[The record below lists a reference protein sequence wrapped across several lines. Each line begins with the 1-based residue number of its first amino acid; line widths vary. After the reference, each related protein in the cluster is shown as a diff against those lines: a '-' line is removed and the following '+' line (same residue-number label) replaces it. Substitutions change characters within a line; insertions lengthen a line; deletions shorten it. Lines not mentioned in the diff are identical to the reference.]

1 MVADMAVGAKAAMQ
15 VLRAVDGKAK
25 TIDVTVEIAKQP
37 ESRAVAE
44 AESGVIATDIGLTVQ
59 TVTPEVAGD
68 LGLPKDA
75 KGVVINEIAPDS
87 RAAKADLQ
95 VGDVITQV
103 RYKGKETAVE
113 STDDFGGALTN
124 IPENDPFSVL
134 RTREGTAKLVRIE

>member
-1 MVADMAVGAKAAMQ
+1 M
-15 VLRAVDGKAK
+15 
-25 TIDVTVEIAKQP
+25 
-37 ESRAVAE
+37 
-44 AESGVIATDIGLTVQ
+44 IATDIGLTVQ

-75 KGVVINEIAPDS
+75 KGVVINVIAPDS

-103 RYKGKETAVE
+103 RYKGKETAIE
-113 STDDFGGALTN
+113 STDDFGGALSN
-124 IPENDPFSVL
+124 IPENDAFSVL

>member
-1 MVADMAVGAKAAMQ
+1 MQ
-15 VLRAVDGKAK
+15 VLRSVDGKAK

-44 AESGVIATDIGLTVQ
+44 AENGVIATDIGLTVQ

-68 LGLPKDA
+68 LGLSKDA
-75 KGVVINEIAPDS
+75 KGVVVNEIAPDS

-113 STDDFGGALTN
+113 STDDFGGALTS
-124 IPENDPFSVL
+124 IPESDSFSVL